1 MAAVGKFIKLQHKE
15 VDPPITFTNTYNV
28 ALRIDIPIPTGATD
42 LGVKRLVGIVGQ
54 VRLFGNN
61 QTGGAKNLS
70 IFWSKN
76 QAGTDLLFEDLTK
89 PVFTSPFSP
98 TDWVVDFDY
107 NKLMVIRPEEHPE
120 GTISLFGVV
129 SSGTL
134 TCNHLDFYWED
145 IG

>member
-1 MAAVGKFIKLQHKE
+1 MGAVGKFIKLQHLE
-15 VDPPITFTNTYNV
+15 IDPPITFTNAYSQV
-28 ALRIDIPIPTGATD
+28 LRIDVPIPTGAFD

-54 VRLFGNN
+54 VRLFGNA

-89 PVFTSPFSP
+89 PVFTSPFVAGG
-98 TDWVVDFDY
+98 WVVDFNYD
-107 NKLMVIRPEEHPE
+107 KMMVIKPEEHPE

>member
-1 MAAVGKFIKLQHKE
+1 MPAVGKFVKLFHRE
-15 VDPPITFTNTYNV
+15 LTPPITFTNTYNV
-28 ALRIDIPIPTGATD
+28 ALRIDLPIPNGATD
-42 LGVKRLVGIVGQ
+42 LGVSRLTGVVGQ
-54 VRLFGNN
+54 VRLFGSA
-61 QTGGAKNLS
+61 QTGGAKNLT

-76 QAGTDLLFEDLTK
+76 QAGTDLLFEGLTK

-98 TDWVVDFDY
+98 TDWAVDFDY
-107 NKLMVIRPEEHPE
+107 DKLMVIKPEEHPE

-134 TCNHLDFYWED
+134 TCSHIDFYWED